1 MPPAS
6 TRCKAG
12 ALGLHMKSAAKKE
25 YPMRKKTP
33 VAFTSVLAASLLS
46 SLLGC
51 TGRLGGDSG
60 PDDPPSGPTSS
71 AFKCDATLVPET
83 VPLRRLSKV
92 QYENTVGDIVGFAL
106 GDEREAVMAKVT
118 PMLAGLPDDERKGP
132 SEKYGGL
139 KRLDQTVQQTS
150 VDQSYAIAVAIGAA
164 LTSTPERLG
173 KVAGACA
180 SDADASNDGSCLDEL
195 IRKLGEQTLRRAIT
209 DEDVAFYRD
218 VAGAPPFDA
227 PDYADVIAMLM
238 TAPGFLYFVEHGAAG
253 SAADAASA
261 KLSAYELVTRLSYH
275 FWQTT
280 PDAELLDAARS
291 GAILTEDV
299 YAAQVERIF
308 ADARTRQ
315 VLKSFYAEWLF
326 RPDLDPLD
334 SRLGTPRF
342 DAFRGDFTPT
352 PGLRERMFS
361 EVSDMAMFYSL
372 SADGKF
378 DDLFGST
385 KSFATTDDLASLYG
399 VPAWDGKGAPPDFPD
414 PTRVGLLGRAAMTAT
429 GSVSSRPIMKGVFI
443 RKALL
448 CEGIPAP
455 PNNASASKPEAEKTL
470 TTRGAVE
477 QLTEKDGTACA
488 GCHKVF
494 INGLG
499 FATEG
504 FDALGRSRKEETIFD
519 RDTGAEL
526 AKLLID
532 TKSVPMVKA
541 GDTTVSTGVVDLNRI
556 LLDSGKPQACFARE
570 YFRFTFAREEDLVKD
585 GCALAS
591 LQKLLVSHGSI
602 SSVLRAIALD
612 PAFRQ
617 RSFL

>member
-1 MPPAS
+1 
-6 TRCKAG
+6 
-12 ALGLHMKSAAKKE
+12 
-25 YPMRKKTP
+25 MRKKTS

-51 TGRLGGDSG
+51 TGRLGGET
-60 PDDPPSGPTSS
+60 DPNNSNPSSS
-71 AFKCDATLVPET
+71 DFKCDTTLVPDT

-92 QYENTVGDIVGFAL
+92 QYENTVGDLVGFAL
-106 GDEREAVMAKVT
+106 AADRAAVMAMIT
-118 PMLAGLPDDERKGP
+118 PMLGDLPDDLRKGP

-139 KRLDQTVQQTS
+139 KRLDQTVQQAS
-150 VDQSYAIAVAIGAA
+150 VEQSYAIAVAVGAA

-173 KVAGACA
+173 AVAGACA
-180 SDADASNDGSCLDEL
+180 ADADASNDGPCLDGF
-195 IRKLGEQTLRRAIT
+195 IRRFGEQALRRAVT
-209 DEDVAFYRD
+209 DDDVAFYRD

-238 TAPGFLYFVEHGAAG
+238 TAPSFLYFVEHGAADAP
-253 SAADAASA
+253 AAAVNA
-261 KLSAYELVTRLSYH
+261 KLSAYELATRLSYH

-280 PDAELLDAARS
+280 PDAALLDAARS
-291 GAILTEDV
+291 GSILTEDG

-308 ADARTRQ
+308 ADDRTGQ
-315 VLKSFYAEWLF
+315 ALKAFYAEWLF

-372 SADGKF
+372 GAEGKF
-378 DDLFGST
+378 DDFFGST
-385 KSFATTDDLASLYG
+385 KSFATTEDLAALYG
-399 VPAWDGKGAPPDFPD
+399 VPAWDGKSAPPDFPD
-414 PTRVGLLGRAAMTAT
+414 ATRVGLLGRAAMTAT
-429 GSVSSRPIMKGVFI
+429 GSATTRPIMKGVFI
-443 RKALL
+443 RRALL
-448 CEGIPAP
+448 CEDIPPP
-455 PNNASASKPEAEKTL
+455 PNNASASKPEAKQNL

-477 QLTEKDGTACA
+477 QLTEKQGTACA
-488 GCHKVF
+488 GCHQLF

-519 RDTGAEL
+519 SDTGAEL

-532 TKSVPMVKA
+532 TRSVPKVDL
-541 GDTTVSTGVVDLNRI
+541 GDDTVSSGVVDLNRL
-556 LLDSGKPQACFARE
+556 LLDSGKPQSCFARE
-570 YFRFTFAREEDLVKD
+570 YFRFTFARKEDLVKD
-585 GCALAS
+585 GCALAGM
-591 LQKLLVSHGSI
+591 QKILLSHGSI